1 MKGSPVRAPMLT
13 LYSRQWC
20 HLCRD
25 MEEALLQLQRE
36 IRFDLEVF
44 DIDADPQLETRF
56 DERVPVLEGG
66 GKELCHYA
74 LDVAAVRAYLS
85 DFR

>member
-1 MKGSPVRAPMLT
+1 
-13 LYSRQWC
+13 
-20 HLCRD
+20 
-25 MEEALLQLQRE
+25 MEDALLQLQRE
-36 IRFDLEVF
+36 LRFDLEVF

-56 DERVPVLEGG
+56 NERVPVLEGDG
-66 GKELCHYA
+66 EELCHYL

>member
-1 MKGSPVRAPMLT
+1 MKGSLGGAPVLT

-25 MEEALLQLQRE
+25 MEEGVLGLQIEL
-36 IRFDLEVF
+36 RFALEVL
-44 DIDADPQLETRF
+44 DVDADPELETRF
-56 DERVPVLEGG
+56 NERVPVLECD
-66 GKELCHYA
+66 GKELCHYV
-74 LDVAAVRAYLS
+74 LDAAAVRAYLS

>member
-1 MKGSPVRAPMLT
+1 MKGSPGGAPILT

-25 MEEALLQLQRE
+25 MEQALLQLQRDV
-36 IRFDLEVF
+36 RFDMEVF
-44 DIDADPQLETRF
+44 DIDADPQLEAQF
-56 DERVPVLEGG
+56 NERVPVLEGD
-66 GKELCHYA
+66 GKELCHYV

>member
-1 MKGSPVRAPMLT
+1 MKGSPCGAPILT

-25 MEEALLQLQRE
+25 MEDALLQLQRE
-36 IRFDLEVF
+36 LRFDLEVF

-56 DERVPVLEGG
+56 NERVPVLEADGE
-66 GKELCHYA
+66 ELCHYL
-74 LDVAAVRAYLS
+74 LDVAVVRAYLS